1 MRSRKDR
8 MLTLLVVVAVAT
20 SGTASAKLFG
30 RIRERLRD
38 RVDASLDKLRKELDT
53 LRGPGSCPDEFRAA
67 LDRALDARKACLVDP
82 PPGSPLDSF
91 EKLSEKQADAFCGKR
106 NDRECEDLVLDQQQS
121 FCRDR
126 TAQLLAVATKKRA
139 QCAGETAKRFGG
151 KVRDRV
157 REKVEDRVEN
167 LRKRIGTLAAALPDR
182 PCAREFGAALKDAL
196 DAQRQCLNDPP
207 AGSPIDRFERL
218 SDAQQDAQ
226 CGKRTD
232 VECLEVVLLVQQEAF
247 CAQRNASLVKQATEK
262 RIACSAEAVK
272 RFPGKVR
279 ERIKQGVETRVEAF
293 RRRIDNVRATGK
305 CADELAA
312 AVAEAVTTQRK
323 CLSDPA
329 AGSPIGKFERLSEEE
344 ADAFCGSRNDP
355 QCLAFLLD
363 EQEKFCAPG
372 LAGRVD
378 AVVAKQQECKKRE
391 AR

>member
-1 MRSRKDR
+1 
-8 MLTLLVVVAVAT
+8 VAIAT

-126 TAQLLAVATKKRA
+126 TAQLLAAATKKRA

-157 REKVEDRVEN
+157 KEKVGEKVEN
-167 LRKRIGTLAAALPDR
+167 LRKRIGALDAALPDR

-196 DAQRQCLNDPP
+196 DAQRQCFADPP
-207 AGSPIDRFERL
+207 AGSPIDRFEKL
-218 SDAQQDAQ
+218 SDAEQDAQ

-262 RIACSAEAVK
+262 RIACSTEAVK

-279 ERIKQGVETRVEAF
+279 ERVKQGVENRVEGF
-293 RRRIDNVRATGK
+293 RQRIDNVRATGK
-305 CADELAA
+305 CADEIAA
-312 AVAEAVTTQRK
+312 AVAEAVTTKRK
-323 CLSDPA
+323 CLSDPPP
-329 AGSPIGKFERLSEEE
+329 GSPIGKFEKLSEEE
-344 ADAFCGSRNDP
+344 ADAFCGSRNDQ
-355 QCLAFLLD
+355 QCLVFLLD

-372 LAGRVD
+372 LAARVD

-391 AR
+391 SK